1 MKSFIQSKSMY
12 AWEAIEEG
20 PYVPRTEDGL
30 DLPRYL
36 WTRHDYERVRENAN
50 AINMIVCGLTTQ
62 EGERIAG
69 CETAKE
75 MWEKLQITYEGTDKV
90 KDAKIDLLIEQIE
103 SFKMLKEESINDMS
117 NRYLNLVNELK
128 RLGKS
133 YTEEEKVKKILRS
146 LTKDWENKKTA
157 IEEAQDLKSYT
168 YDALIGNL
176 LTHEMHQK
184 RFEVEAKE
192 AKAEKKK
199 NLVLK
204 AARSGSDSDSDDDD
218 DMAAFARRFKR
229 FMRKDKQ
236 RRYQKRGESS
246 RGSRGYPKKDR
257 SRKESEEKKEPEK
270 KITCFGCGEE
280 GHIKTKCPKARKEK
294 RRSRG
299 GAMAAWSG
307 EDRDSSSCSSDE
319 SESHN
324 ALMAIEVSESGSRAE
339 SGSCA
344 RTGSCSQTTGA
355 SESEDS
361 EVNSHSKSLSLKFIL
376 QSISAV
382 MKSVEKNTRAIKELN
397 RKVMEMAEDQE
408 NVEKDLNEVRVKVH
422 ELRIEDNDQTALVK
436 RMEINLMGVDREID
450 LIKDEIKRKAAQ
462 ASGTRDRKIRQ
473 PQAQRFTAYHK
484 APKVKPP
491 QRFVYLDK
499 GKRVISAPVIQ
510 QQINSN
516 TVKTSKGP
524 AVAKGTHDSEASTS
538 GPKPNLRKQKKT
550 PKGCRFCGRTNHIT
564 TMCRFKNGYY
574 DDIDYNLPRL
584 VINPRGPK
592 AHWVP
597 KPT

>member
-50 AINMIVCGLTTQ
+50 AINMIICGLTTQ

-157 IEEAQDLKSYT
+157 IEEAQDLKSYS

-204 AARSGSDSDSDDDD
+204 AARSGSDSESDDDD
-218 DMAAFARRFKR
+218 EMAAFARRFKR

-236 RRYQKRGESS
+236 RRYQKKEESS
-246 RGSRGYPKKDR
+246 RGYQKKDKA
-257 SRKESEEKKEPEK
+257 RKESEEKKDPEK
-270 KITCFGCGEE
+270 K
-280 GHIKTKCPKARKEK
+280 
-294 RRSRG
+294 
-299 GAMAAWSG
+299 
-307 EDRDSSSCSSDE
+307 
-319 SESHN
+319 
-324 ALMAIEVSESGSRAE
+324 
-339 SGSCA
+339 
-344 RTGSCSQTTGA
+344 
-355 SESEDS
+355 
-361 EVNSHSKSLSLKFIL
+361 
-376 QSISAV
+376 
-382 MKSVEKNTRAIKELN
+382 
-397 RKVMEMAEDQE
+397 
-408 NVEKDLNEVRVKVH
+408 
-422 ELRIEDNDQTALVK
+422 
-436 RMEINLMGVDREID
+436 
-450 LIKDEIKRKAAQ
+450 
-462 ASGTRDRKIRQ
+462 GT
-473 PQAQRFTAYHK
+473 
-484 APKVKPP
+484 
-491 QRFVYLDK
+491 
-499 GKRVISAPVIQ
+499 
-510 QQINSN
+510 
-516 TVKTSKGP
+516 
-524 AVAKGTHDSEASTS
+524 
-538 GPKPNLRKQKKT
+538 
-550 PKGCRFCGRTNHIT
+550 
-564 TMCRFKNGYY
+564 
-574 DDIDYNLPRL
+574 
-584 VINPRGPK
+584 
-592 AHWVP
+592 
-597 KPT
+597 